1 MEAFPWQTQALGAL
15 ALALL
20 LIEGVALSRG
30 ARWAFVF
37 GIPWSWKTETLD
49 VSLPEGISGDLTDP
63 LERLHAFDLEDYRS
77 AFWIDA
83 PGVGLLCWAIG
94 SGSRNTFRIRVLRG
108 VGVVASGCTRP

>member
-1 MEAFPWQTQALGAL
+1 MEAFPWQTHALGVL

-49 VSLPEGISGDLTDP
+49 VSLPEGVSGDLTDP

-83 PGVGLLCWAIG
+83 PGVGLLCCAIG
-94 SGSRNTFRIRVLRG
+94 SGSRLSLW
-108 VGVVASGCTRP
+108 ALDP